1 MDRKRLLGMAAAAL
15 MVLPMTF
22 VSCNKDD
29 DDDNQEVKVEKVE
42 LNIHEQDIFVGENFT
57 LEATVLPKN
66 AKNKKVTWTSGDEKI
81 ATVDNGE
88 VKVIAVG
95 TTYIYVK
102 TSEGGFK
109 DSCKVIARGNIEFA
123 DAKFLAALVA
133 DKNINT
139 DGDDGISRKEAAA
152 AEAMD
157 ISAKNITSIDGIEYF
172 TNLKELDCS
181 ENKSLETIDLSK
193 LTNLTSLL
201 CPYTGISKLDLS
213 NNKALTYLDCSN
225 NAIDSLDIRQNSALT
240 SFICGSQKDAIKLI
254 LTIDQYNELWNKVKT
269 DGDNTNVSLI
279 MNIFDNVE
287 FQSVRFD
294 SNLKD
299 GQSASIAVMKKSLNL
314 FLYDTAKEDNLSFI
328 ESSLLEQLTWASSDE
343 NVATISSEIVQDD
356 NKYYY
361 TQVKVSLKAVGE
373 TEISATDGQGNK
385 ISFKLAVTE

>member
-15 MVLPMTF
+15 MVLPMTL

-29 DDDNQEVKVEKVE
+29 DDDNQEVKVAKVE

-139 DGDDGISRKEAAA
+139 DGDDGISRQEAAA
-152 AEAMD
+152 AESID

-225 NAIDSLDIRQNSALT
+225 NTIDSLDIRQNSALT

-361 TQVKVSLKAVGE
+361 TQVKVSLKSVGE

-385 ISFKLAVTE
+385 ISFKLTVTE

>member
-29 DDDNQEVKVEKVE
+29 DDDNQEVKVAKVE

-181 ENKSLETIDLSK
+181 ENKSLESIDLSK
-193 LTNLTSLL
+193 LTNLTSLM
-201 CPYTGISKLDLS
+201 CSYT
-213 NNKALTYLDCSN
+213 ALT
-225 NAIDSLDIRQNSALT
+225 SLDITKNTELTYVNCANNKLDTLDIRKNSKLET
-240 SFICGSQKDAIKLI
+240 ILCGNQAEEIKLF
-254 LTIDQYNELWNKVKT
+254 LTIDQYNGVWNEKKEKSDNKNVALVMDIFGNAVFNSVK
-269 DGDNTNVSLI
+269 
-279 MNIFDNVE
+279 FDA
-287 FQSVRFD
+287 
-294 SNLKD
+294 NLKD
-299 GQSASIAVMKKSLNL
+299 GESTKIELDQKKFNF
-314 FLYDTAKEDNLSFI
+314 FLYDSEKDANLSFI
-328 ESSLLEQLTWASSDE
+328 ESSLLKQLVWESSDE
-343 NVATISSEIVQDD
+343 TVALLEPSVSEEND
-356 NKYYY
+356 YYY
-361 TQVKVSLKAVGE
+361 VQVKVSLKSVGE

-385 ISFKLAVTE
+385 ISFKLTVTE

>member
-42 LNIHEQDIFVGENFT
+42 LNIHEQDIFVGEKFT

-152 AEAMD
+152 AESID

-181 ENKSLETIDLSK
+181 ENELKSIDLSK
-193 LTNLTSLL
+193 LTSLTRLKCNNNQIES
-201 CPYTGISKLDLS
+201 LDLS
-213 NNKALTYLDCSN
+213 VNKALSYLNSAKN
-225 NAIDSLDIRQNSALT
+225 KIDTLDIRNNASLET
-240 SFICGSQKDAIKLI
+240 ILCGNQDSVLKLF
-254 LTIDQYNELWNKVKT
+254 LSIDQYNGVWNEKKGNSSNKSIDLV
-269 DGDNTNVSLI
+269 
-279 MNIFDNVE
+279 MNIFENAI
-287 FQSVRFD
+287 FQSSIFET
-294 SNLKD
+294 NLKN
-299 GQSASIAVMKKSLNL
+299 GESADISVDESS
-314 FLYDTAKEDNLSFI
+314 FTFRVYDSVKNDKLSFI
-328 ESSLLEQLTWASSDE
+328 ESSLLEQLKWESSNETVAKLPDTITPQEE
-343 NVATISSEIVQDD
+343 NGF
-356 NKYYY
+356 YYV
-361 TQVKVSLKAVGE
+361 QVKVSLKSVGE

-385 ISFKLAVTE
+385 ISFKLTVTE